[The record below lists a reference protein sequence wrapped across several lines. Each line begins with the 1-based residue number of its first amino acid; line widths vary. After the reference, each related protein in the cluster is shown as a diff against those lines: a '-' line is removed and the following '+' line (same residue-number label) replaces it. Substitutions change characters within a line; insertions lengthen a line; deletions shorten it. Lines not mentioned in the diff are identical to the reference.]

1 MLSLNI
7 VLGANT
13 AHFSRNIS
21 KATKKAEQDLKGLAG
36 FAQKTFDR
44 FGALNVI
51 GGALSARNIIQT
63 ADSMQELASQVRI
76 NTKSHEEYK
85 NVLNNL
91 RDISRENYASFD
103 ATVDLYAQSKR
114 ALDNLGKSQAQV
126 LTFTESITKAMA
138 VGGGSAASQQAALTQ
153 LAQALNMGALKGQE
167 FNSVASQAPVLIDLL
182 TQKLGVSIDQ
192 LKKMGS
198 EGKITAEVIYSAVAD
213 AGDALDAK
221 MAMMPVTISQALSNI
236 GQEYKN
242 LVHDLVNENSRASA
256 LVVSSLNFVTQN
268 FKTLTTVAGV
278 AGAMFAGNYAKSMLY
293 AKLGTDSM
301 TASLVTKTKSL
312 YAAIAAETKAAYSQ
326 QQLTN
331 ASALFSQQKK
341 IAARAVE
348 LFDTATTKAYVNVSA
363 TSTVMMNYARAN
375 FTLANAKSVATASV
389 MSFIGAAQSAALT
402 TSQYVRTTFTLRN
415 AKTVLSKAT
424 ASSIATVNRW
434 HTSAA
439 TAVGT
444 GVAYARSLTTVA
456 GAKKAL
462 TGTATLASNSITAT
476 ALAMKKATIVAT
488 AYTVR
493 LTTAN
498 ATKKALVGTTVL
510 ATKSV
515 MLFGRGLK
523 SVGAIIMAHPIMIIG
538 GIIAA
543 IAVRTMGLE
552 KAMES
557 LGDAFDVSAEILG
570 RLIDWGIDGFGR
582 LWDTTSEFLS
592 NFGIGSKQTTKNSQS
607 YFAKMFADTEG
618 GFVGM
623 MQVAATMFDKMTGFA
638 VGFAK
643 YSLDVFNKFKA
654 QTYNL
659 FISLGDSVANYFLG
673 KINGIIDGLNWVNSK
688 FGGDKEYISHFEL
701 KSSELLK
708 VPDAVFAM
716 GAGTNLRGKLDGIII
731 TNKLSKE
738 AKAKAEAQA
747 NGVGGGGSGGENNK
761 GGKDAKGKD
770 KKDKEKEYD
779 GRLVGISGNS
789 GTSTGA
795 HLDIRLTGGGR
806 RLTAEELGRFKAD
819 GKDLSAYKITS
830 DFGLRKAPKAGAS
843 SDHRGI
849 DYAMK
854 TGTAITTTHAVE
866 DVEVF
871 HQKGG
876 GWVSRVKFA
885 DGLSVDLLH
894 LAPESQQV
902 KRGTSA
908 KAGDKYG
915 NMVAQVNNEYNEVL
929 EQQAKKRD
937 EILSAY
943 SWDGLEKIALE
954 RTTALKELSEAG
966 FSEED
971 FEIQKA
977 NIDEFFELKAEHYLW
992 EREKQKNNLIEFAQT
1007 EERAIKLAATERRAE
1022 ILFNHEFALAKNAE
1036 LAKAM
1041 LDSIDFREEYELTSL
1056 KITQDEKAR
1065 AIQNE
1070 NALIK
1075 VKDLNL
1081 QNILRIEQELAD
1093 KQSDINKLMEVANKH
1108 GSDILAEKLK
1118 MEEADLKRVHAE
1130 RYRNELTRAYY
1141 DIVENALSEEEKL
1154 TRELNEQLEV
1164 LIRINAER
1172 GKPGA
1177 PKPSEDELN
1186 PMDLIKDNLRRKY
1199 GIAKPEMHPI
1209 DKLKADNEALLAEQ
1223 TAFNERMIALEHSAD
1238 ESRRITAEQRR
1249 ELIIYNDELVQQKI
1263 EENLRARY
1271 ALMEKMAVEHYDA
1284 ILGTLKS
1291 FVGENNRVYQ
1301 ALFTLQRSYAIGKA
1315 LMNMWEAGSKAF
1327 AETPG
1332 TIWNKSLAA
1341 AAAVARGGQFV
1352 ALLKA
1357 VQPVGQ
1363 AHDGIMSVPK
1373 SGTWN
1378 LEKGERVLPRHTAK
1392 ALDDK
1397 LDKIGNGGR
1406 PVNVVI
1412 NNYSGE
1418 KTDVQQMPN
1427 GDMMVTI
1434 GKMISHTVD
1443 AKLNQR
1449 FIQARR
1455 QGGELYGR

>member
-13 AHFSRNIS
+13 VHFNRKIS

-91 RDISRENYASFD
+91 RNISRENYASFD

-114 ALDNLGKSQAQV
+114 ALDSLGKSQAQV
-126 LTFTESITKAMA
+126 LAFTENITKAMA

-242 LVHDLVNENSRASA
+242 LVHDLVNENSRTSA

-278 AGAMFAGNYAKSMLY
+278 AGAVFAGNYAKSMLY

-312 YAAIAAETKAAYSQ
+312 YDAIAAETKAAYSQ
-326 QQLTN
+326 QQLTT

-462 TGTATLASNSITAT
+462 TGAATLASNSITAT
-476 ALAMKKATIVAT
+476 ALTMKKATIVAT

-570 RLIDWGIDGFGR
+570 RLIDWGIDGFGK
-582 LWDTTSEFLS
+582 LWDATSEFLS
-592 NFGIGSKQTTKNSQS
+592 NFGIGSKQTAKNSQS

-623 MQVAATMFDKMTGFA
+623 MQVAATMFDKMTGFV

-643 YSLDVFNKFKA
+643 YSLDIFNKFKA

-716 GAGTNLRGKLDGIII
+716 GTGTNLRGKLDGIII

-747 NGVGGGGSGGENNK
+747 NGVGGGGSGGANSK

-806 RLTAEELGRFKAD
+806 RLTAEELSRFKAD

-843 SDHRGI
+843 RDHRGI

-1007 EERAIKLAATERRAE
+1007 EEQAIKLAATERRAE

-1041 LDSIDFREEYELTSL
+1041 LDTIDFREEYELTSL
-1056 KITQDEKAR
+1056 KITQESKQRDLSNEIALAGIKNSALQNMVRLEQESADKHSDIARLMAVADKYGSDMLKSKLEQEKAEFEQ
-1065 AIQNE
+1065 IQALQYRNALNHAYLKASE
-1070 NALIK
+1070 NALTE
-1075 VKDLNL
+1075 
-1081 QNILRIEQELAD
+1081 EQ
-1093 KQSDINKLMEVANKH
+1093 
-1108 GSDILAEKLK
+1108 
-1118 MEEADLKRVHAE
+1118 KR
-1130 RYRNELTRAYY
+1130 
-1141 DIVENALSEEEKL
+1141 
-1154 TRELNEQLEV
+1154 TRELSEQLAV
-1164 LIRINAER
+1164 LIRINAE
-1172 GKPGA
+1172 KSKDAAFGA
-1177 PKPSEDELN
+1177 NLIDPLELAKKTISQLLALPEPATNPYTQLEQEQADRLSMLDSGINQLLESERLTEEER
-1186 PMDLIKDNLRRKY
+1186 IKIKEW
-1199 GIAKPEMHPI
+1199 GIA
-1209 DKLKADNEALLAEQ
+1209 
-1223 TAFNERMIALEHSAD
+1223 ERL
-1238 ESRRITAEQRR
+1238 
-1249 ELIIYNDELVQQKI
+1249 KI
-1263 EENLRARY
+1263 EEAYLTARNQMVINDGESMFTSL
-1271 ALMEKMAVEHYDA
+1271 ASITKDS
-1284 ILGTLKS
+1284 LG
-1291 FVGENNRVYQ
+1291 EQ
-1301 ALFTLQRSYAIGKA
+1301 
-1315 LMNMWEAGSKAF
+1315 SKAYRAMF
-1327 AETPG
+1327 AIEKGFAIARSIMAIQTALANASASGPFPANLG
-1332 TIWNKSLAA
+1332 MMATVASQVASIVSNIKS
-1341 AAAVARGGQFV
+1341 VV
-1352 ALLKA
+1352 M
-1357 VQPVGQ
+1357 PVGQ

-1378 LEKGERVLPRHTAK
+1378 LEKGERVLPKHTAK

-1397 LDKIGNGGR
+1397 LDKIGNGGNHIT
-1406 PVNVVI
+1406 VNQHFVI
-1412 NNYSGE
+1412 NSDGTS
-1418 KTDVQQMPN
+1418 TDDKDSQSLLGNAFDNVMRAFLIRECRQN
-1427 GDMMVTI
+1427 GIIDRAI
-1434 GKMISHTVD
+1434 
-1443 AKLNQR
+1443 
-1449 FIQARR
+1449 R
-1455 QGGELYGR
+1455 QGA

>member
-126 LTFTESITKAMA
+126 LTFTENITKAMA

-213 AGDALDAK
+213 AGDTLDAK

-278 AGAMFAGNYAKSMLY
+278 AGAVFAGNYAKSMLY

-326 QQLTN
+326 QQLTT

-348 LFDTATTKAYVNVSA
+348 LFDIATTKAYVNVSA

-415 AKTVLSKAT
+415 AKVVLSKAT

-462 TGTATLASNSITAT
+462 TGAATLASNSITAT

-493 LTTAN
+493 LATAN

-592 NFGIGSKQTTKNSQS
+592 NFGIGSKQTAKNSQS

-643 YSLDVFNKFKA
+643 YSLDIFNKFKA

-716 GAGTNLRGKLDGIII
+716 GTGTNLRGKLDGIII

-747 NGVGGGGSGGENNK
+747 NGVGGGGSGGANSK

-1007 EERAIKLAATERRAE
+1007 EEQAIKLAATERRTE

-1041 LDSIDFREEYELTSL
+1041 LDTIDFREEYELTSL

-1070 NALIK
+1070 NVLIK

-1108 GSDILAEKLK
+1108 GSDMLAEKLK

-1172 GKPGA
+1172 GKPGT
-1177 PKPSEDELN
+1177 PEPSEDEPN

-1378 LEKGERVLPRHTAK
+1378 LEKGERVLPRHTAQ
-1392 ALDDK
+1392 ALDKK
-1397 LDKIGNGGR
+1397 LDGMQNGNAGQVINVHVTVNSDGSDVKSSHQMGKTMGEAMAKIAR
-1406 PVNVVI
+1406 QVVI
-1412 NNYSGE
+1412 QE
-1418 KTDVQQMPN
+1418 TKQN
-1427 GDMMVTI
+1427 GHLDR
-1434 GKMISHTVD
+1434 
-1443 AKLNQR
+1443 LY
-1449 FIQARR
+1449 RR
-1455 QGGELYGR
+1455 

>member
-114 ALDNLGKSQAQV
+114 ALDSLGKSQAQV
-126 LTFTESITKAMA
+126 LTFTENITKAMA

-278 AGAMFAGNYAKSMLY
+278 AGAVFAGNYAKSMLY

-312 YAAIAAETKAAYSQ
+312 YAAVAAEAKAAYSQ
-326 QQLTN
+326 QQLTT

-341 IAARAVE
+341 IAAHAVE
-348 LFDTATTKAYVNVSA
+348 LFDIATTKAYVNVSA

-375 FTLANAKSVATASV
+375 FILANAKSVATASV

-424 ASSIATVNRW
+424 ASSIATVNGW

-462 TGTATLASNSITAT
+462 TGAATLASNSITAT

-493 LTTAN
+493 LATAN

-515 MLFGRGLK
+515 TLFGRGLK

-582 LWDTTSEFLS
+582 LWDATSEFLS
-592 NFGIGSKQTTKNSQS
+592 NFGIGSKQTTENSQS

-747 NGVGGGGSGGENNK
+747 NGGGSGGANSK

-894 LAPESQQV
+894 LAPESRQI
-902 KRGTSA
+902 KGGASA

-1007 EERAIKLAATERRAE
+1007 EEQAIKLAATERRAE

-1041 LDSIDFREEYELTSL
+1041 LDTIDFREEYELTSL
-1056 KITQDEKAR
+1056 KITQESKQRELSNEIALAGIKNSALQNMVRLEQESADKHSDIVRLMAVADKYGSDMLKSKLEQEKAEFEQ
-1065 AIQNE
+1065 IQALQYRNALNHAYLKASE
-1070 NALIK
+1070 NALTE
-1075 VKDLNL
+1075 
-1081 QNILRIEQELAD
+1081 EQ
-1093 KQSDINKLMEVANKH
+1093 
-1108 GSDILAEKLK
+1108 
-1118 MEEADLKRVHAE
+1118 KRKRE
-1130 RYRNELTRAYY
+1130 
-1141 DIVENALSEEEKL
+1141 LSE
-1154 TRELNEQLEV
+1154 QLAV
-1164 LIRINAER
+1164 LIRINAE
-1172 GKPGA
+1172 KSKDATFGA
-1177 PKPSEDELN
+1177 NLIDPLELAKKTISQLLALPEPATNPYTQLEQEQADRLNMLDSGINQLLESERLTEEERIKIKEWGASERAKIEQAHSTAMN
-1186 PMDLIKDNLRRKY
+1186 SLILSDSENMFGSLAS
-1199 GIAKPEMHPI
+1199 IAKDGLGEQSRIYRAMFAMQQGFAIAQAGLAMQQAISKGLAKGFPEG
-1209 DKLKADNEALLAEQ
+1209 LADMAMA
-1223 TAFNERMIALEHSAD
+1223 ASHGAKIVSA
-1238 ESRRITAEQRR
+1238 I
-1249 ELIIYNDELVQQKI
+1249 
-1263 EENLRARY
+1263 
-1271 ALMEKMAVEHYDA
+1271 
-1284 ILGTLKS
+1284 KS
-1291 FVGENNRVYQ
+1291 VV
-1301 ALFTLQRSYAIGKA
+1301 
-1315 LMNMWEAGSKAF
+1315 M
-1327 AETPG
+1327 
-1332 TIWNKSLAA
+1332 
-1341 AAAVARGGQFV
+1341 
-1352 ALLKA
+1352 
-1357 VQPVGQ
+1357 PVGQ

-1406 PVNVVI
+1406 PVTVVI

>member
-91 RDISRENYASFD
+91 RNISRENYASFD

-114 ALDNLGKSQAQV
+114 ALDSLGKSQAQV
-126 LTFTESITKAMA
+126 LTFTENITKAMA

-278 AGAMFAGNYAKSMLY
+278 AGAVFAGNYAKSMLY

-312 YAAIAAETKAAYSQ
+312 YAAVAAETKAAYSQ
-326 QQLTN
+326 QQLTT

-348 LFDTATTKAYVNVSA
+348 LFDIATTKAYVNVSA

-439 TAVGT
+439 TAVGA

-462 TGTATLASNSITAT
+462 TGAATLASNSITAT

-493 LTTAN
+493 LATAN

-515 MLFGRGLK
+515 TLFGRGLK

-582 LWDTTSEFLS
+582 LWDATSEFLS
-592 NFGIGSKQTTKNSQS
+592 NFGIGSKQTTENSQS

-747 NGVGGGGSGGENNK
+747 NGGGSGGANSK

-894 LAPESQQV
+894 LAPESRQI
-902 KRGTSA
+902 KGGASA

-1007 EERAIKLAATERRAE
+1007 EEQAIKLAATERRAE

-1041 LDSIDFREEYELTSL
+1041 LDTIDFREEYELTSL
-1056 KITQDEKAR
+1056 KITQESKQRELSNEIALAGIKNSALQNMVRLEQESADKHSDIVRLMAVADKYGSDMLKSKLEQEKAEFEQ
-1065 AIQNE
+1065 IQALQYRNALNHAYLKASE
-1070 NALIK
+1070 NALTE
-1075 VKDLNL
+1075 
-1081 QNILRIEQELAD
+1081 EQ
-1093 KQSDINKLMEVANKH
+1093 
-1108 GSDILAEKLK
+1108 
-1118 MEEADLKRVHAE
+1118 KRKRE
-1130 RYRNELTRAYY
+1130 
-1141 DIVENALSEEEKL
+1141 LSE
-1154 TRELNEQLEV
+1154 QLAV
-1164 LIRINAER
+1164 LIRINAE
-1172 GKPGA
+1172 KSKDATFGA
-1177 PKPSEDELN
+1177 NLIDPLELAKKTISQLLALPEPATNPYTQLEQEQADRLNMLDSGINQLLESERLTEEERIKIKEWGASERAKIEQAHSTAMN
-1186 PMDLIKDNLRRKY
+1186 SLILSDSENMFGSLAS
-1199 GIAKPEMHPI
+1199 IAKDGLGEQSRIYRAMFAMQQGFAIAQAGLAMQQAISKGLAKGFPEG
-1209 DKLKADNEALLAEQ
+1209 LADMAMA
-1223 TAFNERMIALEHSAD
+1223 ASHGAKIVSA
-1238 ESRRITAEQRR
+1238 I
-1249 ELIIYNDELVQQKI
+1249 
-1263 EENLRARY
+1263 
-1271 ALMEKMAVEHYDA
+1271 
-1284 ILGTLKS
+1284 KS
-1291 FVGENNRVYQ
+1291 VV
-1301 ALFTLQRSYAIGKA
+1301 
-1315 LMNMWEAGSKAF
+1315 M
-1327 AETPG
+1327 
-1332 TIWNKSLAA
+1332 
-1341 AAAVARGGQFV
+1341 
-1352 ALLKA
+1352 
-1357 VQPVGQ
+1357 PVGQ

-1406 PVNVVI
+1406 PVTVVI

>member
-13 AHFSRNIS
+13 AHFNRNIS

-114 ALDNLGKSQAQV
+114 ALDSLGKSQAQV
-126 LTFTESITKAMA
+126 LTFTENITKAMA

-268 FKTLTTVAGV
+268 FKTLTAVAGV
-278 AGAMFAGNYAKSMLY
+278 AGAVVAGNYAKSMLY
-293 AKLGTDSM
+293 AKLGADSM
-301 TASLVTKTKSL
+301 TVSLMTKTKSL

-326 QQLTN
+326 QQLTT

-402 TSQYVRTTFTLRN
+402 TSQYVRTTFTLSN
-415 AKTVLSKAT
+415 AKAVLSKAT
-424 ASSIATVNRW
+424 ASSIATVNGWR
-434 HTSAA
+434 TSAA
-439 TAVGT
+439 TAVGA

-462 TGTATLASNSITAT
+462 TGAATLASNSITAT
-476 ALAMKKATIVAT
+476 ALAMKKATIDAT

-493 LTTAN
+493 LATAN

-515 MLFGRGLK
+515 TLFGRGLK

-543 IAVRTMGLE
+543 IAVRTMSLE

-582 LWDTTSEFLS
+582 LWDATSEFLS
-592 NFGIGSKQTTKNSQS
+592 NFGIGSKQTTENSQS

-623 MQVAATMFDKMTGFA
+623 MQVSATMFDKMTGFA

-654 QTYNL
+654 ETINL
-659 FISLGDSVANYFLG
+659 FTSLGDSVANYFLG

-688 FGGDKEYISHFEL
+688 LGGDKDYISHFEL

-716 GAGTNLRGKLDGIII
+716 GTGTNLRGKLDGIII

-747 NGVGGGGSGGENNK
+747 DGGGVGGSGGATGK

-806 RLTAEELGRFKAD
+806 RLTAEELSRFKAD

-830 DFGLRKAPKAGAS
+830 DFGRRKAPKAGAS
-843 SDHRGI
+843 RDHRGI

-902 KRGTSA
+902 KRGASA

-915 NMVAQVNNEYNEVL
+915 NMVAQANNEYNEML

-954 RTTALKELSEAG
+954 RATAFKELSEAG

-977 NIDEFFELKAEHYLW
+977 NIDEFFERKAEHYLW

-1007 EERAIKLAATERRAE
+1007 EEQAIKLAATERRAE

-1041 LDSIDFREEYELTSL
+1041 LDAIDFREEYELTSL
-1056 KITQDEKAR
+1056 KITQDEKTR

-1075 VKDLNL
+1075 VKDSNL

-1093 KQSDINKLMEVANKH
+1093 KQSDINKLMEVAKKH
-1108 GSDILAEKLK
+1108 GSDMLAEKLK

-1141 DIVENALSEEEKL
+1141 DILENALSEEEKL

-1177 PKPSEDELN
+1177 PEPSEDEPN

-1249 ELIIYNDELVQQKI
+1249 DLIIYNDELVQQKI

-1271 ALMEKMAVEHYDA
+1271 ALMEELAVEHYDA

-1301 ALFTLQRSYAIGKA
+1301 ALFTLQRSYAVGKA

-1363 AHDGIMSVPK
+1363 AHDGIPSVPRE
-1373 SGTWN
+1373 GTWI
-1378 LEKGERVLPRHTAK
+1378 LDKGERVVKPRDNDRLTK
-1392 ALDDK
+1392 FLDNPNRFMRSEP
-1397 LDKIGNGGR
+1397 KII
-1406 PVNVVI
+1406 I

-1418 KTDVQQMPN
+1418 PATATQDQN
-1427 GDMMVTI
+1427 GDLIVTI
-1434 GKMISHTVD
+1434 GKMVGDAIDYKLAERD
-1443 AKLNQR
+1443 AKSH
-1449 FIQARR
+1449 R
-1455 QGGELYGR
+1455 QGWGY

>member
-198 EGKITAEVIYSAVAD
+198 EGRITAEVIYSAVAD

-1056 KITQDEKAR
+1056 KITQDEKTR
-1065 AIQNE
+1065 AIRNE

-1397 LDKIGNGGR
+1397 LASMSNGGGQ
-1406 PVNVVI
+1406 VVI
-1412 NNYSGE
+1412 NQHITINTDGSHDVRDDRQNQMGQALKTGVLAIVHGE
-1418 KTDVQQMPN
+1418 M
-1427 GDMMVTI
+1427 
-1434 GKMISHTVD
+1434 
-1443 AKLNQR
+1443 
-1449 FIQARR
+1449 R
-1455 QGGELYGR
+1455 QGGSIYNFVKNGR

>member
-114 ALDNLGKSQAQV
+114 ALDSLGKSQAQV
-126 LTFTESITKAMA
+126 LTFTENITKAMA

-268 FKTLTTVAGV
+268 FKTLTAVAGV
-278 AGAMFAGNYAKSMLY
+278 AGAVFAGNYAKSMLY

-312 YAAIAAETKAAYSQ
+312 YAAVAAEAKAAYSQ

-348 LFDTATTKAYVNVSA
+348 LFDTATIKAYVNVSA

-389 MSFIGAAQSAALT
+389 MSFIGAVQSAALT

-462 TGTATLASNSITAT
+462 TGAATLASNSITAT

-493 LTTAN
+493 LATAN

-515 MLFGRGLK
+515 MFFGRGLK

-582 LWDTTSEFLS
+582 LWDATSEFLS
-592 NFGIGSKQTTKNSQS
+592 NFGIGSKQTTENSQS

-643 YSLDVFNKFKA
+643 YSLDIFNKFKA

-716 GAGTNLRGKLDGIII
+716 GTGTNLRGKLDGIII

-747 NGVGGGGSGGENNK
+747 NGGVGGSGGANSK

-894 LAPESQQV
+894 LAPESRQI
-902 KRGTSA
+902 KGGASA

-1007 EERAIKLAATERRAE
+1007 EEQAIKLAATERRAE

-1041 LDSIDFREEYELTSL
+1041 LDTIDFREEYELTSL
-1056 KITQDEKAR
+1056 KITQESKQRELSNEIALAGIKNSALQNMVRLEQESADKHSDIVRLMAVADKYGSDMLKSKLEQEKAEFEQ
-1065 AIQNE
+1065 IQALQYRNALNHAYLKASE
-1070 NALIK
+1070 NALTE
-1075 VKDLNL
+1075 
-1081 QNILRIEQELAD
+1081 EQ
-1093 KQSDINKLMEVANKH
+1093 
-1108 GSDILAEKLK
+1108 
-1118 MEEADLKRVHAE
+1118 KRKRE
-1130 RYRNELTRAYY
+1130 
-1141 DIVENALSEEEKL
+1141 LSE
-1154 TRELNEQLEV
+1154 QLAV
-1164 LIRINAER
+1164 LIRINAE
-1172 GKPGA
+1172 KSKDATFGA
-1177 PKPSEDELN
+1177 NLIDPLELAKKTISQLLALPEPATNPYTQLEQEQADRLNMLDSGINQLLESERLTEEERIKIKEWGASERAKIEQAHSTAMN
-1186 PMDLIKDNLRRKY
+1186 SLILSDSENMFGSLAS
-1199 GIAKPEMHPI
+1199 IAKDGLGEQSRIYRAMFAMQQGFAIAQAGLAMQQAISQGLAKGFPEG
-1209 DKLKADNEALLAEQ
+1209 LADMA
-1223 TAFNERMIALEHSAD
+1223 TAVSHGAKIISA
-1238 ESRRITAEQRR
+1238 I
-1249 ELIIYNDELVQQKI
+1249 
-1263 EENLRARY
+1263 
-1271 ALMEKMAVEHYDA
+1271 
-1284 ILGTLKS
+1284 KS
-1291 FVGENNRVYQ
+1291 VV
-1301 ALFTLQRSYAIGKA
+1301 
-1315 LMNMWEAGSKAF
+1315 M
-1327 AETPG
+1327 
-1332 TIWNKSLAA
+1332 
-1341 AAAVARGGQFV
+1341 
-1352 ALLKA
+1352 
-1357 VQPVGQ
+1357 PVGQ

-1397 LDKIGNGGR
+1397 LDKIGTGGR

>member
-13 AHFSRNIS
+13 VHFNRKIS

-91 RDISRENYASFD
+91 RNISRENYASFD

-114 ALDNLGKSQAQV
+114 ALDSLGKSQAQV
-126 LTFTESITKAMA
+126 LAFTENITKAMA

-242 LVHDLVNENSRASA
+242 LVHDLVNENSRTSA

-278 AGAMFAGNYAKSMLY
+278 AGAVFAGNYAKSMLY

-312 YAAIAAETKAAYSQ
+312 YDAIAAETKAAYSQ
-326 QQLTN
+326 QQLTT

-415 AKTVLSKAT
+415 AKVVLSKAT

-462 TGTATLASNSITAT
+462 TGAATLASNSITTT
-476 ALAMKKATIVAT
+476 ALTMKKATIVAT

-582 LWDTTSEFLS
+582 LWDATSEFLS

-747 NGVGGGGSGGENNK
+747 NGVGGGGSGGANNK

-1007 EERAIKLAATERRAE
+1007 EEQAIKLAATERRAE

-1041 LDSIDFREEYELTSL
+1041 LDTIDFREEYELTSL
-1056 KITQDEKAR
+1056 KITQESKQRDLSNEIALAGIKNSALQNMVRLEQESADKHSDIARLMAVADKYGSDMLKSKLEQEKAEFEQ
-1065 AIQNE
+1065 IQALQYRNVLNHAYLKASE
-1070 NALIK
+1070 NALTE
-1075 VKDLNL
+1075 
-1081 QNILRIEQELAD
+1081 EQ
-1093 KQSDINKLMEVANKH
+1093 
-1108 GSDILAEKLK
+1108 
-1118 MEEADLKRVHAE
+1118 KR
-1130 RYRNELTRAYY
+1130 
-1141 DIVENALSEEEKL
+1141 
-1154 TRELNEQLEV
+1154 TRELSEQLAV
-1164 LIRINAER
+1164 LIRINAE
-1172 GKPGA
+1172 KSKDATFGA
-1177 PKPSEDELN
+1177 NLIDPLELAKKTISQLLALPEPATNPYTQLEQEQADRLSMLDSGINQLLESERLTEEER
-1186 PMDLIKDNLRRKY
+1186 IKIKEW
-1199 GIAKPEMHPI
+1199 GIA
-1209 DKLKADNEALLAEQ
+1209 
-1223 TAFNERMIALEHSAD
+1223 ERL
-1238 ESRRITAEQRR
+1238 
-1249 ELIIYNDELVQQKI
+1249 KI
-1263 EENLRARY
+1263 EKAHSTAMNSLILSDSEN
-1271 ALMEKMAVEHYDA
+1271 MF
-1284 ILGTLKS
+1284 G
-1291 FVGENNRVYQ
+1291 
-1301 ALFTLQRSYAIGKA
+1301 
-1315 LMNMWEAGSKAF
+1315 
-1327 AETPG
+1327 
-1332 TIWNKSLAA
+1332 SLASITKDSLGEQSRIYRA
-1341 AAAVARGGQFV
+1341 MFAMQQGFAIAQAGLAMQQAISQGLAKGFPEGLADMATAVSHGAKIISAIKSV
-1352 ALLKA
+1352 
-1357 VQPVGQ
+1357 VMPVGQ

-1397 LDKIGNGGR
+1397 LDKIGTGGR

>member
-91 RDISRENYASFD
+91 RNISRENYASFD

-114 ALDNLGKSQAQV
+114 ALDSLGKSQAQV
-126 LTFTESITKAMA
+126 LTFTENITKAMA

-278 AGAMFAGNYAKSMLY
+278 AGAVFAGNYAKSMLY

-312 YAAIAAETKAAYSQ
+312 YAAVAAETKAAYSQ
-326 QQLTN
+326 QQLTT

-348 LFDTATTKAYVNVSA
+348 LFDIATTKAYVNVSA

-375 FTLANAKSVATASV
+375 FTLANAKSVATTSV

-439 TAVGT
+439 TAVGA

-462 TGTATLASNSITAT
+462 TGAATLASNSITAT

-493 LTTAN
+493 LATAN

-515 MLFGRGLK
+515 TLFGRGLK

-582 LWDTTSEFLS
+582 LWDATSEFLS
-592 NFGIGSKQTTKNSQS
+592 NFGIGSKQTTENSQS

-747 NGVGGGGSGGENNK
+747 NGGGSGGANSK

-894 LAPESQQV
+894 LAPESRQI
-902 KRGTSA
+902 KGGASA

-1007 EERAIKLAATERRAE
+1007 EEQAIKLAATERRAE

-1041 LDSIDFREEYELTSL
+1041 LDTIDFREEYELTSL
-1056 KITQDEKAR
+1056 KITQESKQRELSNEIALAGIKNSALQNMVRLEQESADKHSDIVRLMAVADKYGSDMLKSKLEQEKAEFEQ
-1065 AIQNE
+1065 IQALQYRNALNHAYLKASE
-1070 NALIK
+1070 NALTE
-1075 VKDLNL
+1075 
-1081 QNILRIEQELAD
+1081 EQ
-1093 KQSDINKLMEVANKH
+1093 
-1108 GSDILAEKLK
+1108 
-1118 MEEADLKRVHAE
+1118 KRKRE
-1130 RYRNELTRAYY
+1130 
-1141 DIVENALSEEEKL
+1141 LSE
-1154 TRELNEQLEV
+1154 QLAV
-1164 LIRINAER
+1164 LIRINAE
-1172 GKPGA
+1172 KSKDATFGA
-1177 PKPSEDELN
+1177 NLIDPLELAKKTISQLLALPEPATNPYTQLEQEQADRLNMLDSGINQLLESERLTEEERIKIKEWGASERAKIEQAHSTAMN
-1186 PMDLIKDNLRRKY
+1186 SLILSDSENMFGSLAS
-1199 GIAKPEMHPI
+1199 IAKDGLGEQSRIYRAMFAMQQGFAIAQAGLAMQQAISKGLAKGFPEG
-1209 DKLKADNEALLAEQ
+1209 LADMAMA
-1223 TAFNERMIALEHSAD
+1223 ASHGAKIVSA
-1238 ESRRITAEQRR
+1238 I
-1249 ELIIYNDELVQQKI
+1249 
-1263 EENLRARY
+1263 
-1271 ALMEKMAVEHYDA
+1271 
-1284 ILGTLKS
+1284 KS
-1291 FVGENNRVYQ
+1291 VV
-1301 ALFTLQRSYAIGKA
+1301 
-1315 LMNMWEAGSKAF
+1315 M
-1327 AETPG
+1327 
-1332 TIWNKSLAA
+1332 
-1341 AAAVARGGQFV
+1341 
-1352 ALLKA
+1352 
-1357 VQPVGQ
+1357 PVGQ

-1406 PVNVVI
+1406 PVTVVI